1 MVDYVR
7 EEPLRSLTVATAAG
21 FILGGGLNSRIGLAL
36 LTFAGRIVLR
46 GVVTST
52 LVELITGS
60 RDNGRKPSAN
70 LVEFT

>member
-7 EEPLRSLTVATAAG
+7 EEPLRSLAVATAAG

-36 LTFAGRIVLR
+36 LTFAGRLALR
-46 GVVTST
+46 GVVTSS

-60 RDNGRKPSAN
+60 QDNGRKRSAN
-70 LVEFT
+70 LE

>member
-7 EEPLRSLTVATAAG
+7 EEPLRSLAVATAAG

-36 LTFAGRIVLR
+36 LTFAGRLALR
-46 GVVTST
+46 GVVTSS

-60 RDNGRKPSAN
+60 HDNGRKLSAK
-70 LVEFT
+70 LE